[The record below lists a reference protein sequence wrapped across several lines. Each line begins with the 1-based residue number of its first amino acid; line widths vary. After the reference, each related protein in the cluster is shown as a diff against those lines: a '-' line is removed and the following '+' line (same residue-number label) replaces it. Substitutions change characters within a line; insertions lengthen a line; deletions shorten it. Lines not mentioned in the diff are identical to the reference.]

1 MPPTLTYPGVYIQE
15 LPSGSRAITGVA
27 TAVAAF
33 VGRAPRGPVNEPVA
47 IGSYA
52 QYERVFGG
60 LWRESGLGYAV
71 RDYYANGGSQAVV
84 VRLPGGAA
92 SAAID
97 VDGDVTLTAR
107 GPGAWGDALEA
118 EVMHAADPEATLV
131 ATQQGVAAAD
141 LFHLT
146 VREGPRANPR
156 AVESYTN
163 VTLTDGPRRVD
174 HVLAAS
180 ELVRVTGFT
189 PPTASGRPAQ
199 KHPGVTG
206 TGNQFYASNGA
217 GTNGNPLAAT
227 DYSGGTLAA
236 DKDGLYALLDAD
248 LFTILCLPP
257 GDPAGDLPDAVWA
270 DALTLCRD
278 ERALLL
284 VDPPATATATSID
297 DWVAARGL
305 SANGRNG
312 AVYFPRVRRPDPLR
326 DGSIQ
331 PFVPSGAVAGI
342 MARTDG
348 ARGVWKAPAG
358 IEAGIAGAN
367 GLTVALT
374 DAENG
379 ALNPIGINC
388 LRTFPVIGSV
398 VWGARTLRG
407 ADVLADEYKYVPVRR
422 LALFLEETL
431 FRNTQ
436 WVVFEP
442 NDEPLWAQI
451 RTSIGAFMQDLFRQG
466 AFQGSSPRDAYF
478 VRCDSETTTQYDI
491 DRGIVNIVVGFAPL
505 KPAEFVVVSIQQK
518 TASAQ
523 A

>member
-71 RDYYANGGSQAVV
+71 RDYYANGGSQAVI

-107 GPGAWGDALEA
+107 GPGAWGNALEA

-180 ELVRVTGFT
+180 ELVRVTGFDAA
-189 PPTASGRPAQ
+189 PASGRPAQ

-257 GDPAGDLPDAVWA
+257 GDPAGDLPDGGVG
-270 DALTLCRD
+270 R
-278 ERALLL
+278 RAH
-284 VDPPATATATSID
+284 VVPATSGRCCWSIRPRRPRRRRSTTGLPRAGSRPTGATPRSTSRAS
-297 DWVAARGL
+297 VARPAARRL
-305 SANGRNG
+305 D
-312 AVYFPRVRRPDPLR
+312 PRVRALGRRGR
-326 DGSIQ
+326 DHG
-331 PFVPSGAVAGI
+331 PHRRRARRVEGAG
-342 MARTDG
+342 G
-348 ARGVWKAPAG
+348 HRG
-358 IEAGIAGAN
+358 
-367 GLTVALT
+367 
-374 DAENG
+374 
-379 ALNPIGINC
+379 
-388 LRTFPVIGSV
+388 R
-398 VWGARTLRG
+398 
-407 ADVLADEYKYVPVRR
+407 
-422 LALFLEETL
+422 
-431 FRNTQ
+431 
-436 WVVFEP
+436 
-442 NDEPLWAQI
+442 
-451 RTSIGAFMQDLFRQG
+451 
-466 AFQGSSPRDAYF
+466 
-478 VRCDSETTTQYDI
+478 
-491 DRGIVNIVVGFAPL
+491 DRGRERARP
-505 KPAEFVVVSIQQK
+505 SR
-518 TASAQ
+518 
-523 A
+523 